1 MKEKLLLAAAALLG
15 FATACENKRTV
26 DMYGT
31 PYFDYKVSG
40 RKKKLPDVRVK
51 GKRQRLFRREGL
63 EEEIGKKIRFDK
75 GRCLPDDPD
84 VYAADPGRK
93 CISTAV
99 FCCGYDH
106 RGTYP
111 WF

>member
-1 MKEKLLLAAAALLG
+1 MGRAKLC
-15 FATACENKRTV
+15 FFYSV
-26 DMYGT
+26 DSAETDRYN
-31 PYFDYKVSG
+31 SS
-40 RKKKLPDVRVK
+40 RIN
-51 GKRQRLFRREGL
+51 RREGL

-75 GRCLPDDPD
+75 GGCLPDDPD